1 MIPVTKQSKPIGKL
15 KKGDKILIHGKPME
29 VEGAGLI
36 EEHDKGSKE
45 MFVDVFDSA
54 SEREFQV
61 RYFDDQVES
70 SVEVYELMNEFQYVR
85 KEPKSIS
92 W

>member
-1 MIPVTKQSKPIGKL
+1 MVPVTKQSKPIGKL
-15 KKGDKILIHGKPME
+15 KKGDKIIIHGKSME
-29 VEGAGLI
+29 VDGAGLI
-36 EEHDKGSKE
+36 ENHDGSKE
-45 MFVDVFDSA
+45 MFVDVFDPA

-61 RYFDDQVES
+61 RYFHDQVES
-70 SVEVYELMNEFQYVR
+70 SVEVYELMSEFQYVR